1 MTQWWHVIPCIV
13 NVISFIQSAF
23 ADWSR
28 VFYLDTM
35 KPLDRDGLATR
46 LRQSLNTPR
55 SIVQPPPGYR
65 QAAVL
70 VPLVLSP
77 VSTDLLL
84 IKRTDV
90 VDTHKGQIAFPGGG
104 VEEGDTDRA
113 HTALRETQEEL
124 GIDPSEVA
132 VVGMLDDVIIPTGF
146 LVTPVVGLL
155 STPPHLTLNDRE
167 VAEAFF
173 VPIEFFLDSSHARKE
188 VKLIGGERREVWTYE
203 GGEHTIW
210 GATARIIRS
219 LLSHIGG
226 G

>member
-1 MTQWWHVIPCIV
+1 
-13 NVISFIQSAF
+13 
-23 ADWSR
+23 
-28 VFYLDTM
+28 M
-35 KPLDRDGLATR
+35 KPLDREGLATR

-132 VVGMLDDVIIPTGF
+132 VVGMLDDVIIP
-146 LVTPVVGLL
+146 VVGLL
-155 STPPHLTLNDRE
+155 STLPHLTLNDRE

-173 VPIEFFLDSSHARKE
+173 IPIEFFLDSSHARKE